1 MYELIVIPK
10 HIATTPRH
18 LGTNVEVQIE
28 HDKINLW
35 DWLADSGATIARE
48 FHPEQSLRKEPVD
61 ESVWEDIK
69 TPADFDEFRKRV
81 CADPEGGPIQWQ
93 AYHFDKSVEWMG
105 VPDGIVKKVKEAGVE
120 PLVSMGYNP
129 KLFSR
134 APLTRWDIEGTP
146 ADDDIDWAAAASA
159 YDYYFAMIYRYA
171 SKNGARY
178 FLLHN
183 EPECC
188 SPEFHFPKELDGDW
202 ETPCY
207 SPDPDI
213 RRRGIDAVCLQ
224 WAVMAR
230 VARAAMDDVKGL
242 LGDKGKDLFLS
253 GPASGAW
260 EWFWQRGGQ
269 YVDSVDFHHY
279 HPDPEA
285 MERVYRRV
293 AFRAGGAGQKISSS
307 EYNVKCGNVPFT
319 EMPFVMDAS
328 LKLARLLLHSL
339 RLSKPGDPLC
349 EFLTEYLF
357 HFPATHRNFK
367 SLLYGDMNLL
377 DWTVQDQGLN
387 SRTDDWYP
395 TWQEMQ
401 IRFAAPCYHLFRML
415 ARCVPGM
422 DKPQGYKVLETG
434 EHCLIDDAHLNGYV
448 KVEQFVV
455 DTGDAVIITL
465 LNRFGGPLPVDVEI
479 TQLGARFKTMVVR
492 ETSAHRADQVIDERP
507 ADFERIIHTLA
518 PSSLTQFILTPL
530 DLASVESIR
539 LEEHTITPGT
549 LDGLD
554 VYQTTRLRAIATLGG
569 KEIDVTGLNA
579 VWTSSAQPAVPVYQ
593 GGLVQRLRPTKGAVT
608 ITASTASGA
617 KAEAVVEK

>member
-1 MYELIVIPK
+1 MYELIVLPK
-10 HIATTPRH
+10 QIATTPRH
-18 LGTNVEVQIE
+18 LGTNVEVQIDY
-28 HDKINLW
+28 DKINLW

-61 ESVWEDIK
+61 ESVWEDIR
-69 TPADFDEFRKRV
+69 TPADMDDFRKRV
-81 CADPEGGPIQWQ
+81 CADPEGDLIQWQ
-93 AYHFDKSVEWMG
+93 AYHFDKPVSWMG
-105 VPDGIVKKVKEAGVE
+105 VPDGIVQKVKEAGVE

-134 APLTRWDIEGTP
+134 PPLTRWDVEGTP

-171 SKNGARY
+171 SKYGARY

-188 SPEFHFPKELDGDW
+188 SPQFHFPKELEGDW
-202 ETPCY
+202 QTPCY
-207 SPDPDI
+207 STDPDI
-213 RRRGIDAVCLQ
+213 RSRGIDAICLQ

-230 VARAAMDDVKGL
+230 MARAAMDDVKGL
-242 LGDKGKDLFLS
+242 LGDKGRDLFLS

-285 MERVYRRV
+285 MDRVARRV
-293 AFRAGGAGQKISSS
+293 AYRAAESGLKTSSS
-307 EYNVKCGNVPFT
+307 EYNVKPGNVPFT
-319 EMPFVMDAS
+319 EMPFLLGPS
-328 LKLARLLLHSL
+328 LNLARLLVQSL
-339 RLSKPGDPLC
+339 RLSKTGDPLC
-349 EFLTEYLF
+349 EFMTEYLF

-377 DWTVQDQGLN
+377 DWTLQDHGLN

-422 DKPQGYKVLETG
+422 DEQEGYKVLETG

-465 LNRFGGPLPVDVEI
+465 LNRFGGNLPVDVEI
-479 TQLGARFKTMVVR
+479 TAFGDRFRTMVVR
-492 ETSAHRADQVIDERP
+492 ETSVNRADQVIDERP
-507 ADFERIIHTLA
+507 VDFERIIHTLE
-518 PSSLTQFILTPL
+518 PNSLTQFILTPL
-530 DLASVESIR
+530 DLAAIDSIR
-539 LEEHTITPGT
+539 LEENTITPGS
-549 LDGLD
+549 LDGLE

-569 KEIDVTGLNA
+569 KEIDITGLNA
-579 VWTSSAQPAVPVYQ
+579 VWSSSAQPAVPVYQ
-593 GGLVQRLRPTKGAVT
+593 GGLVQRMRPTKGPVT
-608 ITASTASGA
+608 ISASTSSGA
-617 KAEAVVEK
+617 KAEAVVKG